1 MTDGL
6 PIGLSLLRANAAPG
20 AFHNSAERYDQPKC
34 HPHTRVAVINEI
46 MTLASDEEK
55 KSFFTWLYGP
65 AGSGK
70 TAIADSIAELCHD
83 EGKLAASF
91 FFSRGAGGR
100 KDATH
105 FVSSIAC
112 QLTMAIPEIQEW
124 VGAAVDRDPM
134 IFTRSLSAQ
143 MQALIVKPLN
153 EAAEAGGSAQSALL
167 SRPRFII
174 IDGLDECDDP
184 KSQTDILQVLL
195 KAVRQLSIPLFFLVA
210 SRPEYHIRDMFNR
223 DQFNSVTNRIVL
235 DDKYDPDADIERY
248 LRSSFDDIRRRHPL
262 SRHLP
267 QLWPSDEE
275 IIRIVQKSSGH
286 FIYAATVIRFVES
299 YRHRPMERLK
309 IIFGL
314 SPPNSDL
321 PFVELDALFT
331 HILSSVVDIDRVLQV
346 LSLLLTVLG
355 MATSSHL
362 EELLS
367 CDQGEIRLLLVDLH
381 SIIRVPESDTD
392 EIRILHGSFRDY
404 LIDRSRSG
412 PFFIDLSEAY
422 AKLAVMY
429 INHIKSSQGMF
440 CYSSAKT
447 ININISNVDN
457 ISQLTIRRRLNKV
470 LMLSKKS
477 EVLIGALIE
486 ENFLVPHVQ
495 WMQTSQTI
503 RKEIPVLMRSL
514 WQSEACQSH
523 YADGPH

>member
-1 MTDGL
+1 
-6 PIGLSLLRANAAPG
+6 
-20 AFHNSAERYDQPKC
+20 
-34 HPHTRVAVINEI
+34 
-46 MTLASDEEK
+46 
-55 KSFFTWLYGP
+55 
-65 AGSGK
+65 
-70 TAIADSIAELCHD
+70 
-83 EGKLAASF
+83 
-91 FFSRGAGGR
+91 
-100 KDATH
+100 
-105 FVSSIAC
+105 
-112 QLTMAIPEIQEW
+112 
-124 VGAAVDRDPM
+124 
-134 IFTRSLSAQ
+134 
-143 MQALIVKPLN
+143 
-153 EAAEAGGSAQSALL
+153 
-167 SRPRFII
+167 
-174 IDGLDECDDP
+174 
-184 KSQTDILQVLL
+184 
-195 KAVRQLSIPLFFLVA
+195 
-210 SRPEYHIRDMFNR
+210 MFNR

-235 DDKYDPDADIERY
+235 DDKYDPDGDIERY

-331 HILSSVVDIDRVLQV
+331 HILSSVFDIDRVLQV

>member
-1 MTDGL
+1 MTDNFPVGL
-6 PIGLSLLRANAAPG
+6 TILRANAAPG
-20 AFHNSAERYDQPKC
+20 AFHNSAERCDQPKC

-46 MTLASDEEK
+46 MTLASDKEK
-55 KSFFTWLYGP
+55 KAFFMWLYGP

-83 EGKLAASF
+83 GANLAASF
-91 FFSRGAGGR
+91 FFSRGADGR

-112 QLTMAIPEIQEW
+112 QLAMAIPEIQEW
-124 VGAAVDRDPM
+124 VSAAVDSDPM

-143 MQALIVKPLN
+143 MQALIVKPFN

-195 KAVRQLSIPLFFLVA
+195 KAVQQLSIPLFFLVA
-210 SRPEYHIRDMFNR
+210 SRPEYHIRDIFNR

-248 LRSSFDDIRRRHPL
+248 LRSAFDNIKRRHPL
-262 SRHLP
+262 SRHFP
-267 QLWPSDEE
+267 EVWPTNEE
-275 IIRIVQKSSGH
+275 IMRIVQKSSGH

-314 SPPNSDL
+314 LPPNRDL

-331 HILSSVVDIDRVLQV
+331 HILSSVADIGLVLEV

-355 MATSSHL
+355 MSTSSHI
-362 EELLS
+362 EELMS
-367 CDQGEIRLLLVDLH
+367 CGQGEIRLLLVDLH

-392 EIRILHGSFRDY
+392 EIRILHASFRDY
-404 LIDRSRSG
+404 LLDRSRSG

-422 AKLAVMY
+422 AKLAVKY
-429 INHIKSSQGMF
+429 IHHINMHQG
-440 CYSSAKT
+440 T
-447 ININISNVDN
+447 
-457 ISQLTIRRRLNKV
+457 L
-470 LMLSKKS
+470 
-477 EVLIGALIE
+477 
-486 ENFLVPHVQ
+486 FLRFHD
-495 WMQTSQTI
+495 
-503 RKEIPVLMRSL
+503 K
-514 WQSEACQSH
+514 
-523 YADGPH
+523 